1 MRYELDILA
10 AMTRL
15 PKPTTQEIVS
25 ATKISERKVQNVI
38 KSLQTD
44 LCMKIKRVK
53 EGRKAYFVISEWG
66 AFESGERLKDL
77 LANRRI
83 EKANGTTYKIDR
95 VSEKHSFYESVKM
108 KNYTESARLEGLSV
122 SIHDMPTDKQSLTS
136 TKRNLI
142 AKYSK
147 YKGVSKNHG

>member
-10 AMTRL
+10 AITSL
-15 PKPTTQEIVS
+15 PRPTTQEIVS

-38 KSLQTD
+38 KTLQTD

-53 EGRKAYFVISEWG
+53 DGRKAYFVISEWG

-77 LANRRI
+77 LANRKIGNANDSTHEVERI
-83 EKANGTTYKIDR
+83 SDKY
-95 VSEKHSFYESVKM
+95 SFYESVKM
-108 KNYTESARLEGLSV
+108 KNYTESLRLEGLSV
-122 SIHDMPTDKQSLTS
+122 STKDIPTDKQSLTIA
-136 TKRNLI
+136 KRNLI

-147 YKGVSKNHG
+147 YKGMS